1 MERFSISHWQVHSS
15 TPSPLSPSPSPST
28 AAMSKRVRIYTAED
42 VASHK
47 DSSSC
52 WISRNGKVYDVTTFL
67 QDHPGGED
75 LILNQAGK
83 DVGEIMKDLQEHE
96 HSDSAYDMLD
106 EFVVGKVGT
115 GETMVS
121 DDWVATDDFEPEETD
136 TSNDYEKNE
145 FLDLRKPLLKQVWQ
159 ARWSKS
165 YYLQQVHQPRHLAES
180 ARLFGPPY
188 LEVFTRTVWY
198 VVPTIWLPITGYL
211 FIRSILQFTLGNKAL
226 PLFTQDPL
234 APLKLLVT
242 TDIPSSSLVPAGL
255 CVAFGMFVW
264 TLLEY
269 FLHRFLF
276 HVDEVMPDHQY
287 ALTLHFMLH
296 GVHHYLPMDKL
307 RLVMPPPMFAALSYP
322 FTQLAHAIFPSAV
335 ANGTIAGAFTFYVLY
350 DCMHYALHHTR
361 LPAYLREMKKYH
373 LAHHYK
379 NFELGF
385 GVTSKVW
392 DYVFNTMLTV

>member
-1 MERFSISHWQVHSS
+1 
-15 TPSPLSPSPSPST
+15 
-28 AAMSKRVRIYTAED
+28 MSKRSIRIYTAED

-47 DSSSC
+47 DMSSC
-52 WISRNGKVYDVTTFL
+52 WLSRNGKVYDVTAFV

-75 LILNQAGK
+75 LILNHAGK
-83 DVGEIMKDLQEHE
+83 DVGDVMKDPQEHE
-96 HSDSAYDMLD
+96 HSDSAYGMLD
-106 EFVVGKVGT
+106 EFLIGKVGL
-115 GETMVS
+115 GETLVS

-145 FLDLRKPLLKQVWQ
+145 FLDLRKPLLKQVFFS
-159 ARWSKS
+159 RWSKS

-180 ARLFGPPY
+180 ARLFGPSY

-198 VVPTIWLPITGYL
+198 VVPIVWLPITAYYYS
-211 FIRSILQFTLGNKAL
+211 RSVLQFTLGPNSL
-226 PLFTQDPL
+226 PPWNQDLL
-234 APLKLLVT
+234 APINLLLTVDT
-242 TDIPSSSLVPAGL
+242 SLLQLIPATL
-255 CVAFGMFVW
+255 CLAFGMFVW

-276 HVDEVMPDHQY
+276 HVDDYMPDHPY
-287 ALTLHFMLH
+287 ALTLHFLLH

-307 RLVMPPPMFAALSYP
+307 RLVMPPPLFFVLSYP
-322 FTQLAHAIFPSAV
+322 FTKLAHAIFPAAV

-350 DCMHYALHHTR
+350 DCMHYALHHTS